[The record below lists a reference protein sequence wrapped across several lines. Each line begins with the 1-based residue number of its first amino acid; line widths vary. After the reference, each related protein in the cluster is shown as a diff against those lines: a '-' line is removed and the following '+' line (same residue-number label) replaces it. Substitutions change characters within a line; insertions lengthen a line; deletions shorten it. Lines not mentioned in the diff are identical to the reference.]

1 MSLGRNGLNV
11 ILLKKRRNKNMNIE
25 RFRIYFEE
33 FFNCKVL
40 KERIYREDKQ
50 LICYFELEGGIKI
63 TVKEDY

>member
-1 MSLGRNGLNV
+1 M
-11 ILLKKRRNKNMNIE
+11 KKKNKIMNIE

-50 LICYFELEGGIKI
+50 LIYYFELEGGIKATI
-63 TVKEDY
+63 KEDY

>member
-1 MSLGRNGLNV
+1 MGKSLLNV
-11 ILLKKRRNKNMNIE
+11 ISLKKRKNKIMNIE

-50 LICYFELEGGIKI
+50 LIYYFELKDGVKI

>member
-1 MSLGRNGLNV
+1 
-11 ILLKKRRNKNMNIE
+11 MNID
-25 RFRIYFEE
+25 RFRIHFEE

-50 LICYFELEGGIKI
+50 LVCFFEMEGGVKI